1 MVRKII
7 VLVLGI
13 LAFQMNGQNADAEV
27 YTGEQL
33 KYIGMPIGGI
43 NTGQVYLGGDGQ
55 LWYWDIFNIQ
65 RIKPGGPGDKFYI
78 NPMVQDKQFDQG
90 FAIRINKLLPT
101 TVTPIVKSLNR
112 GGFSNITF

>member
-65 RIKPGGPGDKFYI
+65 RINPGGPGDKFYI

-101 TVTPIVKSLNR
+101 TVTPIVKPLNR
-112 GGFSNITF
+112 GGF